1 MKIVVDTN
9 VIFSGILSPKSNI
22 SDLLLN
28 SEGIFEFS
36 APDSMLVELEKHDSK
51 LMRLSGYTVEELD
64 FIKSTLLKKIDLI
77 NLEAIR
83 SEIWNQAFELT
94 KEIDEFD
101 TPFVALALEMS
112 AVLWSGDK
120 KLTKGLQKQGFE
132 LAIGVD
138 QLLKIRML

>member
-36 APDSMLVELEKHDSK
+36 APDFMLVELEKHDSK

-83 SEIWNQAFELT
+83 SEIWNHAFELT

-112 AVLWSGDK
+112 AFLWSGDK

>member
-22 SDLLLN
+22 SDVLLN

-36 APDSMLVELEKHDSK
+36 APDFMLVELEKHHSK
-51 LMRLSGYTVEELD
+51 LMRLSGYTAEELD

-83 SEIWNQAFELT
+83 TEIWNQAFELT
-94 KEIDEFD
+94 NEIDEFD
-101 TPFVALALEMS
+101 TPFVALALEMG
-112 AVLWSGDK
+112 AFLWSGDK

-138 QLLKIRML
+138 QLLKMRML

>member
-22 SDLLLN
+22 SDVLLN

-36 APDSMLVELEKHDSK
+36 APDFMLVELEKHHSK
-51 LMRLSGYTVEELD
+51 LMRLSGYTAEELD

-83 SEIWNQAFELT
+83 TEIWNQAFELT
-94 KEIDEFD
+94 NEIRLLIID
-101 TPFVALALEMS
+101 TIS
-112 AVLWSGDK
+112 
-120 KLTKGLQKQGFE
+120 
-132 LAIGVD
+132 
-138 QLLKIRML
+138 